1 MMTGR
6 KFAVSGAILIF
17 SISAASAGPCS
28 TNTAS
33 RDAGAGNVPGYTGQT
48 TGKASESKAP
58 DKEHPPTASMNKAA
72 GNTATSSQD
81 TQRQM
86 QGQPTAAEQAKN
98 PAARTNQGC

>member
-1 MMTGR
+1 MMTVR

-58 DKEHPPTASMNKAA
+58 GKEHPPTA
-72 GNTATSSQD
+72 
-81 TQRQM
+81 
-86 QGQPTAAEQAKN
+86 
-98 PAARTNQGC
+98 